1 MLFHRLSPSA
11 LRHHA
16 EGIFFAERIFGVAI
30 VNGEGKQVRLCCIG
44 GQHVKHVKEDLG
56 LFPRHTAGCRKSNR
70 NAGCMVSILGRR
82 PVTPPMWLANSMAQ
96 VVLGC
101 SEIGA
106 WPPNGRLQMRYA
118 RSRMRWASHA
128 SANG

>member
-56 LFPRHTAGCRKSNR
+56 YSHGT
-70 NAGCMVSILGRR
+70 
-82 PVTPPMWLANSMAQ
+82 
-96 VVLGC
+96 
-101 SEIGA
+101 
-106 WPPNGRLQMRYA
+106 RLDV
-118 RSRMRWASHA
+118 ASQTGTLDVWSA
-128 SANG
+128 S